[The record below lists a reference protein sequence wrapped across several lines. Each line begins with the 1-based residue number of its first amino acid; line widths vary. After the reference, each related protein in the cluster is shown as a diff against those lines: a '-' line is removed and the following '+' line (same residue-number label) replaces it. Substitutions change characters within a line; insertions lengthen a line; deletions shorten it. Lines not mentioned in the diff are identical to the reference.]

1 MKIVTLLI
9 VAVITF
15 FTKNT
20 AYSEQP
26 QFQFVK
32 RIIGNIVPKISVDNS
47 GNVYTIGNFSGKI
60 QVDSTQPPITIDG
73 ADNDILIT
81 KFSPTGKFL
90 WSKHIGDESNENVIS
105 GKVDSYGNAYV
116 TGYFSGRTDFDPGQG
131 VAHRKAQGV
140 YDVFVFKL
148 DSLGNFAWVDQFGG
162 PEMDFGTSVSFD
174 ASGNVYA
181 AGYFKGIADFDP
193 SEDSSFTM
201 DSGANRSLFIVKLD
215 ASGKLIWA
223 KNTGGSPAQT
233 NHSMVVDSKRNIYIV
248 GGFSGTVDFDPGLDS
263 FKIKSVGS
271 NDMFILKLDSSAKFV
286 WAKRVGGKN
295 TEFRTVGL
303 AVDLTE
309 NVYCAGSFIGKVD
322 FDPGIDTF
330 TVTSKPNTQT
340 STPTTDVFIVKLDKY
355 GNFKWVRSIGDY
367 SLDNGNSI
375 ALDTR
380 GNIYTTGGFTG
391 TVDFNPGADTVYI
404 KSAGRNDIYIL
415 KLDSLGNFTYALN
428 IGSTLNSSDV
438 FEAGYSIDV
447 DKSGNIYTSGI
458 FYGTVDF
465 NPGDSVY
472 NVTASKGSSS
482 YDVFVLKLSQES
494 STSDVSEGIRTASP
508 QLLLYPNPT
517 TGYLTVDFG
526 KGLTNGRIKLVN
538 LYGQILLEQS
548 NISGTSLTL
557 DIAGQ
562 PSGMYCIEVSDGGVV
577 ERVKVVKE

>member
-1 MKIVTLLI
+1 MKILTLLI
-9 VAVITF
+9 VALFTF

-20 AYSEQP
+20 AFSEQP
-26 QFQFVK
+26 RFQFVK

-60 QVDSTQPPITIDG
+60 QVDSTQPPISIDG
-73 ADNDILIT
+73 ANDDILIT
-81 KFSPTGKFL
+81 KFSPSGKFL

-105 GKVDSYGNAYV
+105 GKVDSYGNVYV
-116 TGYFSGRTDFDPGQG
+116 TGYFGGRTDFDPGPG
-131 VAHRKAQGV
+131 VAHRIAQGV
-140 YDVFVFKL
+140 YDVFLLKL
-148 DSLGNFAWVDQFGG
+148 DSLGNFVWVAQFGG

-181 AGYFKGIADFDP
+181 TGYFKGIADFDP

-201 DSGANRSLFIVKLD
+201 DSGANRNLFIVKLD

-248 GGFSGTVDFDPGLDS
+248 GSFSGTVDFDPGLDS
-263 FKIKSVGS
+263 LKIKSVGS
-271 NDMFILKLDSSAKFV
+271 NDMFILKLDSSAQFV

-295 TEFRTVGL
+295 TEFRTVEL

-330 TVTSKPNTQT
+330 TVASKPNTQT
-340 STPTTDVFIVKLDKY
+340 STPTTDIFIVKLDKT
-355 GNFKWVRSIGDY
+355 GDFKWVRSIGDY

-375 ALDTR
+375 ALDSR

-404 KSAGRNDIYIL
+404 KAAGKNDIYIL
-415 KLDSLGNFTYALN
+415 KLDSLGNFMYASN
-428 IGSTLNSSDV
+428 IGSTLNSSDI

-482 YDVFVLKLSQES
+482 FDVFVLKLSQES
-494 STSDVSEGIRTASP
+494 STSDVSEAIRTAPTGLS
-508 QLLLYPNPT
+508 LYPNPT
-517 TGYLTVDFG
+517 TGSLTVAFG
-526 KGLTNGRIKLVN
+526 KGLTNGRIKLIN
-538 LYGQILLEQS
+538 LYGQTVLEQL
-548 NISGTSLTL
+548 NLNCTSLTI
-557 DIAGQ
+557 DITGL
-562 PSGMYCIEVSDGGVV
+562 PSGIYFIEMIEGGKM
-577 ERVKVVKE
+577 ERVKVMKE